1 MLAISWIFWLK
12 KLCLVFS
19 TVLLKSFQSLIHLE
33 ILYFY
38 RSLWQFSFHHALEC
52 FVILIIF
59 EYLCYILSVLL
70 AKVCIIFSRT
80 SLLGIFSVLSLLM
93 APISSAMNLSSSLL
107 FLTIIHFLVWIY
119 SLVTMTNKL
128 LTSCDTW
135 AE

>member
-38 RSLWQFSFHHALEC
+38 RSLWQFSSHHALEC

-107 FLTIIHFLVWIY
+107 FLTIIHFLVWIC

-128 LTSCDTW
+128 LTGCDTW

>member
-1 MLAISWIFWLK
+1 MLVISWIFWLK
-12 KLCLVFS
+12 KLCLVFL

-33 ILYFY
+33 ILYSY
-38 RSLWQFSFHHALEC
+38 RSLWQFSSHHALEC
-52 FVILIIF
+52 CVILIIF
-59 EYLCYILSVLL
+59 EYLCYILSVSL

-128 LTSCDTW
+128 LTGCDTW